1 MADYDVL
8 VIGAGLAGL
17 ASAVALS
24 DAGLRVCVLERAGEA
39 GGRARSVTDAAS
51 GERLDL
57 GPHILLSEYRNMLRL
72 LALLGMHDRIA
83 WQGRRFITLVDGR
96 SDPPRATTLHVY
108 PLPAP
113 LHFLPD
119 LLRVPG
125 LSLADV
131 ASNARLFWRVL
142 RLDHAGRL
150 QLDRIDAEHYLRALG
165 VSDRFID
172 WYWRTVSMAI
182 MNVPLQQCSAGA
194 LLGVFRYLV
203 GRGGYQ
209 IGLPVVG
216 LGDLFVPAAKAWI
229 EARGGELRLEAEA
242 SRLDCDG
249 TRAHGAMLADG
260 SRVHARWTIAALPP
274 PSLHALLPEC
284 ALGHAVFRDLAAFA
298 PSPYI
303 STYLWFDRR
312 LSCERFW
319 ANVWSPRTLYYD
331 FYDLAN
337 VRGMDQA
344 RGSLVACNLIFSERA
359 AQYDDDALVAAA
371 CDELAIHL
379 PQVRAATLRHAVV
392 HRIAMA
398 IPAPRPGSE
407 SLRPGTRT
415 PVDGLFLAGDWLA
428 TGLPASMESAVRGGW
443 MAAEAVLEEAG
454 RPRAWVQPLP
464 GMRGLAALV
473 GGRAP
478 AA

>member
-1 MADYDVL
+1 MAEHDVL
-8 VIGAGLAGL
+8 VIGGGLAGL
-17 ASAVALS
+17 ACGVALS
-24 DAGLRVCVLERAGEA
+24 DAGLRVCVLERGDEA
-39 GGRARSVTDAAS
+39 GGRARSVTDPAT

-72 LALLGMHDRIA
+72 LELLGTHHRIA
-83 WQGRRFITLVDGR
+83 WQGPRFITLV
-96 SDPPRATTLHVY
+96 DPPRATTLHVY

-119 LLRVPG
+119 LLRVPQ
-125 LSLADV
+125 LSLADI

-150 QLDRIDAEHYLRALG
+150 QLDRVDAAHYLRALG
-165 VSDRFID
+165 VSERFID

-194 LLGVFRYLV
+194 LLGFFRYLV

-209 IGLPVVG
+209 VGLPAIG
-216 LGDLFVPAAKAWI
+216 LGDLFAPAARTWI
-229 EARGGELRLEAEA
+229 EVRGGEVRLGVDAA
-242 SRLDCDG
+242 RLDHEG
-249 TRAHGAMLADG
+249 TQVRGVVLADG
-260 SRVHARWTIAALPP
+260 STLQARWTVAALPP
-274 PSLHALLPEC
+274 PSLHALLPE
-284 ALGHAVFRDLAAFA
+284 AARTLPVFRDLAAFA

-312 LSCERFW
+312 LSRERFW

-337 VRGMDQA
+337 LRGLDDTH
-344 RGSLVACNLIFSERA
+344 GSLIACNLIFSDRA
-359 AQYDDDALVAAA
+359 SHLDDAALVAAA
-371 CDELAIHL
+371 RDELAAYL
-379 PQVRAATLRHAVV
+379 PQAGGATLRRAVV
-392 HRIAMA
+392 HRIPMA
-398 IPAPRPGSE
+398 IVAPLPGSE

-415 PVDGLFLAGDWLA
+415 PLAGLFLAGDWLA
-428 TGLPASMESAVRGGW
+428 TGLPASMESAVRSGW
-443 MAAEAVLEEAG
+443 MAAEAVLGEAG

-464 GMRGLAALV
+464 AMKGLAAVLA
-473 GGRAP
+473 GGPAP